1 MHAREEDSAEVNGEE
16 TGNREG
22 ETGENQ
28 GQGEGMDFQM
38 DEETH
43 VDPLRTEECEP
54 EWTDEEQKTQKTL
67 KRLKKIM
74 DESNRKRIPALKN
87 VNKRKILSEVKKV
100 ELVLE
105 KLNTD
110 NITETNDLI
119 YAAAVVVSENL
130 AVKRGGNKNE
140 KKPWWKRR
148 LGSQIQQLRK
158 DN

>member
-1 MHAREEDSAEVNGEE
+1 MVGEGWNAREEDSAEVNGEE
-16 TGNREG
+16 TGKREG

-105 KLNTD
+105 
-110 NITETNDLI
+110 
-119 YAAAVVVSENL
+119 
-130 AVKRGGNKNE
+130 R
-140 KKPWWKRR
+140 
-148 LGSQIQQLRK
+148 
-158 DN
+158 

>member
-1 MHAREEDSAEVNGEE
+1 
-16 TGNREG
+16 
-22 ETGENQ
+22 
-28 GQGEGMDFQM
+28 MDFQM

-87 VNKRKILSEVKKV
+87 VNKTKILSEVKKV

-105 KLNTD
+105 KINTD

-119 YAAAVVVSENL
+119 YTAAVVVSENIGE
-130 AVKRGGNKNE
+130 V
-140 KKPWWKRR
+140 
-148 LGSQIQQLRK
+148 
-158 DN
+158 